1 MTQLLDPQPAVF
13 CSAPRPVSPP
23 VRSDPHFAQVSIR
36 YRSRFA
42 VRSRLLTSQEVCV
55 VDLHPLLAT
64 FTYKHT
70 RWLIQIGLLVG
81 LVGSLGVAAGGMG
94 SRARTQAFAIGGLLL
109 ALGLGLVIIAVHFGV
124 SPFRHR

>member
-1 MTQLLDPQPAVF
+1 
-13 CSAPRPVSPP
+13 
-23 VRSDPHFAQVSIR
+23 
-36 YRSRFA
+36 
-42 VRSRLLTSQEVCV
+42 

-94 SRARTQAFAIGGLLL
+94 SRARTPALAIGGLLL
-109 ALGLGLVIIAVHFGV
+109 AIGLGLVIIAVHFGV
-124 SPFRHR
+124 SPFRH

>member
-1 MTQLLDPQPAVF
+1 M
-13 CSAPRPVSPP
+13 
-23 VRSDPHFAQVSIR
+23 
-36 YRSRFA
+36 
-42 VRSRLLTSQEVCV
+42 
-55 VDLHPLLAT
+55 DLHPLLAT

-94 SRARTQAFAIGGLLL
+94 SRARTPALAIGGLLL
-109 ALGLGLVIIAVHFGV
+109 AIGFGLVIIAVHFGV